1 MDSKTLQKIGGIS
14 AIGETLIYIIAFLFY
29 GGILQFP
36 SKNAAAQE
44 KLSFLTDNY
53 LTLSILNFMSYVLFG
68 ILLVFL
74 VAALYERFKS
84 YSINFSK
91 IIAAFGMIWVVL
103 VIASGMIANIGL
115 NHVVENGLKTPEE
128 TMLIWSSISIITE
141 GLGGGNEI
149 VGGIWVLL
157 ISLFS
162 LKEKLFSIPLTALG
176 IIVGIAGILTVYPL
190 DIFTEIFGI
199 SQIVWF
205 LWIGIVMLRKSDI
218 SST

>member
-1 MDSKTLQKIGGIS
+1 MTMNSKTLQKIGGFS
-14 AIGETLIYIIAFLFY
+14 AIGEALIYIIAFVFY

-36 SKNAAAQE
+36 SKNAAVQE

-141 GLGGGNEI
+141 GLGGGK
-149 VGGIWVLL
+149 GGSRSCFLEWFRILSK
-157 ISLFS
+157 SLTWS
-162 LKEKLFSIPLTALG
+162 
-176 IIVGIAGILTVYPL
+176 
-190 DIFTEIFGI
+190 
-199 SQIVWF
+199 
-205 LWIGIVMLRKSDI
+205 
-218 SST
+218 